1 MKKTLTVSRLMSRGD
16 TMTFCGIEWTCTKLP
31 EWTEGLTSQEI
42 KDIGL
47 SLSVTIEVHLMDKRF
62 NK

>member
-31 EWTEGLTSQEI
+31 EWTEGLTPKEI
-42 KDIGL
+42 KDIEL

>member
-31 EWTEGLTSQEI
+31 AWTEGLPPQKI
-42 KDIGL
+42 KDIDL
-47 SLSVTIEVHLMDKRF
+47 NLTVTAEVHLIDKRF